1 LPLVAAGLLNGDTA
15 TQFQAQTMQGADMSD
30 NYPVGLP
37 SSNDPFS
44 DDDELDDAT
53 ITESARL
60 TDDDFVGE
68 DDYVGDDDAID
79 TSADDLR

>member
-1 LPLVAAGLLNGDTA
+1 
-15 TQFQAQTMQGADMSD
+15 MSD
-30 NYPVGLP
+30 IYPVGLP

-44 DDDELDDAT
+44 DDQELDDET
-53 ITESARL
+53 ITEYARL
-60 TDDDFVGE
+60 TDDDFAGE